1 MRILTALAVAGLLA
15 PVILHTPAPA
25 ARADDCPDI
34 EVVFA
39 RGTTEPLGLGR
50 VGAAFVNDLRARVG
64 DRTVGTYGVNYPATY
79 DFRTAADGAN
89 DMSSHVQYMMANCP
103 NTRLVLGGFSQ
114 GAAVVDVI
122 AELPVP
128 AAGFTLPLPAS
139 APDHIAAI
147 ALFGNPSAK
156 AGLPLTISPTW
167 GVRSIDLCLP
177 DDAVCDTLGTNVA
190 VHSTYPESGQTA
202 MAADFV
208 AARV

>member
-1 MRILTALAVAGLLA
+1 MTQGLRRR
-15 PVILHTPAPA
+15 PH
-25 ARADDCPDI
+25 R
-34 EVVFA
+34 
-39 RGTTEPLGLGR
+39 RH
-50 VGAAFVNDLRARVG
+50 LRRELPG
-64 DRTVGTYGVNYPATY
+64 YLRLP
-79 DFRTAADGAN
+79 TAADGAN

-114 GAAVVDVI
+114 GGGGRRHRR
-122 AELPVP
+122 
-128 AAGFTLPLPAS
+128 AAGPGGGLHAPLPAS
-139 APDHIAAI
+139 APDHVAAI

-167 GVRSIDLCLP
+167 ASRPSPSSARRRRLRHPGHQR
-177 DDAVCDTLGTNVA
+177 A

>member
-167 GVRSIDLCLP
+167 GARSIDLCLP

-208 AARV
+208 AAQV

>member
-1 MRILTALAVAGLLA
+1 MQSVGADFHPTEGFAERMIGLVLEALF
-15 PVILHTPAPA
+15 T
-25 ARADDCPDI
+25 
-34 EVVFA
+34 
-39 RGTTEPLGLGR
+39 LGR
-50 VGAAFVNDLRARVG
+50 FDDLRARVG
-64 DRTVGTYGVNYPATY
+64 DRSVGAYGVNYPATY

-89 DMSSHVQYMMANCP
+89 DMSAHVQYMMANCP

-128 AAGFTLPLPAS
+128 GAGFTLPLPAS
-139 APDHIAAI
+139 APDHVAAI

-167 GVRSIDLCLP
+167 GARSIDLCLA

>member
-139 APDHIAAI
+139 APDHVAAI

-167 GVRSIDLCLP
+167 GARSIDLCLP